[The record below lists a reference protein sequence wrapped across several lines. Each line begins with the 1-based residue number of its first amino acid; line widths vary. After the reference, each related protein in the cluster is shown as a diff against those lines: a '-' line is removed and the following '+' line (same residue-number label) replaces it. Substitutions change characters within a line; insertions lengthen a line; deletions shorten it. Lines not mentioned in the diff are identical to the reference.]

1 MLLLAGSPAAADED
15 VVDSARTDSASLVD
29 SLPTTNVDTVLYQP
43 SLNVPL
49 SARVTNPADLE
60 QTLTQNPTAALF
72 KSMIVPGL
80 GQLGNHRYTKAAL
93 VIGMEAWLFGTAI
106 KRNGEVGDARD
117 AYLAET
123 DYLRRSARYIE
134 YDTLRKSRN
143 KYIWFG
149 GLTIFISM
157 FDAYVDAHLSG
168 SPADSRNDRLNIG
181 LAPDADG
188 GLAARVSLSF

>member
-1 MLLLAGSPAAADED
+1 LLLLPGSLAAAGED
-15 VVDSARTDSASLVD
+15 VVDSARTDSAAAVD
-29 SLPTTNVDTVLYQP
+29 SLPTVKVDTVLYRP
-43 SLNVPL
+43 SPDVPL
-49 SARVTNPADLE
+49 AARVTNPADLE

-80 GQLGNHRYTKAAL
+80 GQLGNRRYTKAAL
-93 VIGMEAWLFGTAI
+93 VIGVEAWLFGTAF
-106 KRNGEVGDARD
+106 KRNGEVGDARE

-123 DYLRRSARYIE
+123 DYVARSARYFE

-143 KYIWFG
+143 KYLWFG
-149 GLTIFISM
+149 GLTIFLSM

-168 SPADSRNDRLNIG
+168 SPADTRNDRFNIG

-188 GLAARVSLSF
+188 GMAAQVSFSF